1 MLNVGAMFYDHSSR
15 IAAAVAAL
23 ALDPEM
29 LRLTMFASVVVYIN

>member
-1 MLNVGAMFYDHSSR
+1 MLSAGAMFRDYSSI